1 MAIRPTEKTNVSTKK
16 GISYSAKFGLDKDR
30 KKLGIVTNDK
40 ATPPTLSLGE
50 NFSITR
56 IVITDSK
63 KRYDYVNPETDQ
75 ITHGKINIA
84 QIDGTLEDG
93 TPFKVYSPN
102 SAIVEACENILA
114 DKDFMPDN
122 EGYLSTPALIAGV
135 MEGTGEKS
143 RKYIAFV

>member
-1 MAIRPTEKTNVSTKK
+1 MATKEMKTASTKK
-16 GISYSAKFGLDKDR
+16 GISYSQKFGLDKER
-30 KKLGIVTNDK
+30 KKLSTVTNDK

-63 KRYDYVNPETDQ
+63 KRYDYVNPETEQ

-84 QIDGTLEDG
+84 QFDGVLEDG
-93 TPFKVYSPN
+93 TPYKVYSPN
-102 SAIVEACENILA
+102 SAIVEACQNILSDADFGA
-114 DKDFMPDN
+114 DKD
-122 EGYLSTPALIAGV
+122 GYLKEPAIIAGV

-143 RKYIAFV
+143 RKYIAFI